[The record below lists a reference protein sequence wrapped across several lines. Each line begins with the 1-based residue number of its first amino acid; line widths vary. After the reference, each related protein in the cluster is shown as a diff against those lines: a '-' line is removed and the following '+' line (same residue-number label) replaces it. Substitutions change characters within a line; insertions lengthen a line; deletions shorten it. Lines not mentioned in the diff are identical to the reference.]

1 MEEKEK
7 TAEQKFEE
15 RQGNNLL
22 NFIIAKTYVRHS
34 KMDEKEFL
42 KEIGFEGTDKSEDEA
57 IRIAKMNV
65 YVETTNQ
72 LIKATNTIKQI
83 TALLKI
89 YLGDEKIVEEKGE

>member
-1 MEEKEK
+1 MDDLLDKIC
-7 TAEQKFEE
+7 TATFT
-15 RQGNNLL
+15 RHANL
-22 NFIIAKTYVRHS
+22 S
-34 KMDEKEFL
+34 EKEFL

-65 YVETTNQ
+65 YIETTNQ

>member
-1 MEEKEK
+1 MEENKK

-34 KMDEKEFL
+34 NMSEKEFL
-42 KEIGFEGTDKSEDEA
+42 KEIGFEETDKTEDEA
-57 IRIAKMNV
+57 IRISKMNV

-72 LIKATNTIKQI
+72 LIKATNTVKQI
-83 TALLKI
+83 TAMLKI